1 MSIKNKAKEY
11 LRAELSVIPTD
22 EYKRSVIA
30 WKPYQTERM
39 REEEVE
45 ALFSRDSV
53 KGIAIICGAISGGL
67 EVIDID
73 AKYDTTGSLWDRL
86 RSLIEDN
93 LPELYS
99 SLVIAQTKSGGYH
112 IYYRCSLIEG
122 NKKLAQRY
130 TTEEEKVTEPKEKV
144 KVLIETR
151 GEAGYVIAPPSSGYS
166 YIQGKPTNI
175 PTITETNRGL
185 LFKLC
190 RSLNEVEERV
200 VKPQSISER
209 VSSLESPFEDYN
221 QRGDIV
227 ALLERHGWR
236 VVDQDRERVY
246 LLRPGQTDSKHS
258 GDFHTGKRVFKVFS
272 TSTEFEAEKGYAPS
286 TVYSL
291 LECSG
296 DNKLAYR
303 RLLEEGYGQP
313 YRGEAI
319 KPTRVKTERITVEA
333 VNRVNTES
341 SVISSPGES
350 LKIENIQTALGDEVV
365 ISSPGLEAQE
375 EVLKAIELIQETGKR
390 VYIVEDG
397 IEIREYRYQLRA
409 IFNKYATLQDESG
422 ELTDRERDN
431 LLDEV
436 VISSLRLQPIDRD
449 TFKKE
454 FLNLEAIKELG
465 ISEESLSITL
475 DRLTSTRDREAR
487 DRDFST
493 LLAKVTELKDKGEI
507 GKALELLEGKVKEVK
522 LQDKATEYSNLL
534 KPIKEE
540 ELKSRLSTK
549 PDSISSGYNIGGE
562 ELLLPAGAIS
572 IISAPT
578 SHGKTTFLINT
589 ALNVCTAY
597 PDKEVYLFSYEED
610 GDSILINTL
619 NSYIDTELSSNNR
632 RTLKSYFST
641 GSLEYVWR
649 EAREYFET
657 SKDKFFRELID
668 TRRLNIHYSSY
679 NSDTLIEAIR
689 YIHKH
694 ANPGA
699 IFIDYIQL
707 LNLPEGKYKT
717 YSRQEEIKE
726 ICIALKDL
734 AVETGLPIILGAQF
748 NREVTNQLKLHATKI
763 GEAGDIERIANLI
776 LAFWNNNFTP
786 IGTDGEM
793 KDIKAKQYIPDSL
806 YVTVLKN
813 RGGRVDLED
822 ILTFNGN
829 KAKISSRRPTL
840 TNKEKPTSNLN

>member
-1 MSIKNKAKEY
+1 MSIKDKAKEY
-11 LRAELSVIPTD
+11 LRAELSVIPTN
-22 EYKRSVIA
+22 EKKGSVIA
-30 WKPYQTERM
+30 WKRYQAERL

-45 ALFSRDSV
+45 AVFSGDNV
-53 KGIAIICGAISGGL
+53 KGIAIICGVISGGL
-67 EVIDID
+67 EVIDVD

-86 RSLIEDN
+86 RNLIEDN

-99 SLVIAQTKSGGYH
+99 SLVIAKTKSGGFH
-112 IYYRCSLIEG
+112 IYYRCKSIEG
-122 NKKLAQRY
+122 NQKLAQRH
-130 TTEEEKVTEPKEKV
+130 TTQEEKVIEPKEKV
-144 KVLIETR
+144 RVLIETR
-151 GEAGYVIAPPSSGYS
+151 GEGGYVIAPPSSGYS
-166 YIQGKPTNI
+166 YLQGTPQDI
-175 PTITETNRGL
+175 LTITPEEREL
-185 LFKLC
+185 LLSLC
-190 RSLNEVEERV
+190 RSFNEVEDRI
-200 VKPQSISER
+200 VKPQGISGR
-209 VSSLESPFEDYN
+209 VSSSESPFEDYN

-272 TSTEFEAEKGYAPS
+272 TSTDFEAEKGYAPS

-319 KPTRVKTERITVEA
+319 KPTQVKTERITVEA
-333 VNRVNTES
+333 VNRVNRES
-341 SVISSPGES
+341 SVISSPGGS
-350 LKIENIQTALGDEVV
+350 LKIENIQTAIGDEVV
-365 ISSPGLEAQE
+365 ITSPGSEAQE

-390 VYIVEDG
+390 VYIQEDG
-397 IEIREYRYQLRA
+397 REIREYRYQLRA
-409 IFNKYATLQDESG
+409 IFNKYATIQDESG
-422 ELTDRERDN
+422 ELTDRDRDS

-436 VISSLRLQPIDRD
+436 IISSLRLQPIDRD

-454 FLNLEAIKELG
+454 FLSLEAIKELG

-493 LLAKVTELKDKGEI
+493 LLSQVTELKDKGEVS
-507 GKALELLEGKVKEVK
+507 KALELLEGKVKEVK
-522 LQDKATEYSNLL
+522 LKDKATEYSNLL

-540 ELKSRLSTK
+540 EVKSRLSTK
-549 PDSISSGYNIGGE
+549 PDSISSGYNIEGE

-572 IISAPT
+572 IITAPT

-597 PDKEVYLFSYEED
+597 PEKEVYLFSYEED

-619 NSYIDTELSSNNR
+619 NSYLDTDISSNNR

-641 GSLEYVWR
+641 GSLEYVR
-649 EAREYFET
+649 GEAREYFKAT
-657 SKDKFFRELID
+657 KDKFFRELID

-679 NSDTLIEAIR
+679 NSDSLIEAIR

-707 LNLPEGKYKT
+707 LNLPQGKYKT

-726 ICIALKDL
+726 VCIALKDL

-748 NREVTNQLKLHATKI
+748 NREATNQLKLHATKI

-793 KDIKAKQYIPDSL
+793 KEIKAKGYRPDSL
-806 YVTVLKN
+806 YVTLLKN
-813 RGGRVDLED
+813 RGGRVGLED
-822 ILTFNGN
+822 ILDFNGN
-829 KAKISSRRPTL
+829 RGKINSRRANL